1 MLTAIQDLINWAPVG
16 IPAFIFVI
24 AMVVFFHEL
33 GHFLMA
39 RACNVSV
46 ETFSIGFGGEI
57 FGWTDRKA
65 THWKVCWL
73 PLGGYVKFTGDEN
86 AASIPDRERMANMGE
101 DEKKNAFPFK
111 PLWQRMLVVAAGP
124 LANFVLAFV
133 VFVVLF
139 GGFGARALSTYVGA
153 VQNKSPAA
161 VAGLKPGDKITA
173 VDGRTVQLYMPVVQ
187 ELVRSSEGKNL
198 TALQDLI
205 RSSGGKTLTL
215 TVLRGDKT
223 LLLHVTPRVINAN
236 NIYGENT
243 KIMAIG
249 ILPADPSPANTVNIP
264 IRLVKVPQLA
274 ASECW
279 RIVDTSLTY
288 LWRIVSHRADA
299 SQLGGPIGMAQMA
312 KSAASHGF
320 YDLIYLV
327 AFISVS
333 IGMINL
339 FPIPLLDGG
348 HLLYYACEGV
358 LGRPL
363 DERTQDVGFRL
374 GLALVIGLMIFATWN
389 DLVR

>member
-24 AMVVFFHEL
+24 ALVVFFHEL

-39 RACNVSV
+39 RACGVSV

-57 FGWTDRKA
+57 FGWTDKKNTR
-65 THWKVCWL
+65 WKVCWL

-86 AASIPDRERMANMGE
+86 AASTPDRERMARMTE
-101 DEKKNAFPFK
+101 EEKKNAFPFK

-124 LANFVLAFV
+124 IANFVLAFV
-133 VFVVLF
+133 VFVVLLA
-139 GGFGARALSTYVGA
+139 GFGVRAPSTYVGA

-161 VAGLKPGDKITA
+161 EAGLKPGDKITA
-173 VDGRTVQLYMPVVQ
+173 VDGKPVKLFTP
-187 ELVRSSEGKNL
+187 ELQN
-198 TALQDLI
+198 LI
-205 RSSGGKTLTL
+205 RSSGGRTLAL
-215 TVLRGDKT
+215 TVQRNHETLR
-223 LLLHVTPRVINAN
+223 LHVTPKVIDAKD
-236 NIYGENT
+236 IYGVNQ
-243 KIMAIG
+243 KIVAIG
-249 ILPADPSPANTVNIP
+249 VLPADLFPDNVVVIHVS
-264 IRLVKVPQLA
+264 LA
-274 ASECW
+274 EAPGMAARQCW

-299 SQLGGPIGMAQMA
+299 SALGGPIGMAQMA
-312 KSAASHGF
+312 KSAASNGF
-320 YDLIYLV
+320 YDLISLV